1 MTAIYNGLRFRTQ
14 LEARWAAFFDL
25 AGWEW
30 RVNPA
35 PVGNWSPDFRV
46 TFPCG
51 HSECGGSHTL
61 LVAVL
66 PISQIGSFKSH
77 PFLTYMYSIGD
88 AYKGLHVSVDA
99 GAAFGTSPK
108 VTTWQFSHGAG
119 GGIFDVD
126 FFVEYADAL
135 WSKAESLV
143 T

>member
-1 MTAIYNGLRFRTQ
+1 MTAIYNGLQFKTQ

-25 AGWEW
+25 AEWEW
-30 RVNPA
+30 RANPV

-46 TFPCG
+46 TFPCN

-66 PISQIGSFKSH
+66 PLSNSEDFKTHPCLSH
-77 PFLTYMYSIGD
+77 FYGIGD
-88 AYKGLHVSVDA
+88 AYKGLGVSVDA

-108 VTTWQFSHGAG
+108 ATTWEMAHGSG
-119 GGIFDVD
+119 GGTEEVDSWVDHADV
-126 FFVEYADAL
+126 L
-135 WSKAESLV
+135 WSNAEGLV

>member
-1 MTAIYNGLRFRTQ
+1 MAATYNGLQFRTQ

-30 RVNPA
+30 RVNPVR
-35 PVGNWSPDFRV
+35 VGDWSPDFRV
-46 TFPCG
+46 TFSCD

-66 PISQIGSFKSH
+66 PLSKREDFRTHPCLSH
-77 PFLTYMYSIGD
+77 SYGIGD
-88 AYKGLHVSVDA
+88 AYTGLGVSADA

-108 VTTWQFSHGAG
+108 ATTWEMAHGAG
-119 GGIFDVD
+119 GGVFDVD
-126 FFVEYADAL
+126 FWVHQADVL

-143 T
+143 R

>member
-1 MTAIYNGLRFRTQ
+1 MTAIYNGLQFRTQ

-30 RVNPA
+30 RTNPV

-46 TFPCG
+46 TFPCN

-66 PISQIGSFKSH
+66 PLSKSEDFKTHPCFSH
-77 PFLTYMYSIGD
+77 FYGIGD
-88 AYKGLHVSVDA
+88 AYKGLGVSVDA
-99 GAAFGTSPK
+99 GAAFGSSPK
-108 VTTWQFSHGAG
+108 ATSWEMSHGSG
-119 GGIFDVD
+119 GGIEEVDSWVDHADV
-126 FFVEYADAL
+126 L
-135 WSKAESLV
+135 WSKAEGLV